1 MPPLILRYV
10 KGFSTR
16 SVHSSSSVRS
26 IRASSLKHVES
37 RINLEKKDKEKRILE
52 KVEELTKT
60 FEKLNKNTQSIVY
73 PMIQKVAFMSV
84 TLDDLQDDINQNGIT
99 ERYQNGEHQFG
110 IKKTISV
117 DIYNTMIKNYSALM
131 KQLTELL
138 QKENLVSKEENPLI
152 KFMNE

>member
-1 MPPLILRYV
+1 M
-10 KGFSTR
+10 
-16 SVHSSSSVRS
+16 
-26 IRASSLKHVES
+26 
-37 RINLEKKDKEKRILE
+37 EKKDKEKRILE